1 MRIGLSEGK
10 CVYAMIYIYMR
21 RLIFLISICTG
32 LFGCSKNAPR
42 TEASKGDSLPLTAD
56 SSITE
61 KVYTAATLDEYKV
74 LYDLQRYLTD
84 ADSANTE
91 TIDFDCAILIFPT
104 EEQIERM
111 KKDYNEEDFY
121 VVADD
126 NNWYQAK
133 AIDIIDS
140 LGIKTI
146 TAKERYIKL
155 KGENKNWTLDIRK
168 DHLPCWN
175 LVFFNRTKAPQII
188 PTVNLT
194 PEKVREFF
202 EISK

>member
-1 MRIGLSEGK
+1 
-10 CVYAMIYIYMR
+10 MIYIYTR
-21 RLIFLISICTG
+21 RLIFLISVCAG
-32 LFGCSKNAPR
+32 LFGCSKNAPK
-42 TEASKGDSLPLTAD
+42 TEALKGDSLPLTAD

-61 KVYTAATLDEYKV
+61 KVYTAATLDEYKT
-74 LYDLQRYLTD
+74 LYDLQSYLTD

-146 TAKERYIKL
+146 TAKERYVKL

-175 LVFFNRTKAPQII
+175 LVFFKRTKAPQII

-194 PEKVREFF
+194 PEKAREFF